1 VSPGLDYAYVRD
13 GNINNSGSSVSEASK
28 MLRSRPNRPKI
39 CFRYL
44 RGEKCGLKEAV
55 REHLTESLA
64 KYQ

>member
-1 VSPGLDYAYVRD
+1 
-13 GNINNSGSSVSEASK
+13 